1 MEFVKRENE
10 IMLTLNR
17 FVEEEADF
25 VVVGGYAVS
34 GLGVHRFSVDCDVV
48 ISKSEMGK
56 VEGVLQRYGFF

>member
-17 FVEEEADF
+17 FVEEELDF

-34 GLGVHRFSVDCDVV
+34 GLGAHRFSVDCDVV
-48 ISKSEMGK
+48 IPKS
-56 VEGVLQRYGFF
+56 